1 MFGIIAPVDASNVK
15 PPGDALYVPV
25 VYAPIPV
32 STTVCDAVVEVQK
45 FADEYEI
52 EAVGA
57 RVIVTDAIA
66 VTAEQPL
73 DAGIV

>member
-1 MFGIIAPVDASNVK
+1 VFGIIAPVDASNVK

-25 VYAPIPV
+25 VYAPVPV
-32 STTVCDAVVEVQK
+32 NTTGCDAVVEVQK

-57 RVIVTDAIA
+57 KVMVTLVVA
-66 VTAEQPL
+66 VTAEQPSA
-73 DAGIV
+73 AGMV

>member
-1 MFGIIAPVDASNVK
+1 MRA
-15 PPGDALYVPV
+15 
-25 VYAPIPV
+25 
-32 STTVCDAVVEVQK
+32 TVCDAVVEVQK

-57 RVIVTDAIA
+57 KVIVTDAVA

>member
-1 MFGIIAPVDASNVK
+1 VRA
-15 PPGDALYVPV
+15 
-25 VYAPIPV
+25 
-32 STTVCDAVVEVQK
+32 TVCEAVVEVQK

-57 RVIVTDAIA
+57 KVIVTDAVA

-73 DAGIV
+73 NAGIV

>member
-1 MFGIIAPVDASNVK
+1 MIAPVDASSVK
-15 PPGDALYVPV
+15 PPGDTLYVPD
-25 VYAPIPV
+25 VYAPVPV
-32 STTVCDAVVEVQK
+32 STTACEAVVEVQK

-57 RVIVTDAIA
+57 NVIVTDAVA

-73 DAGIV
+73 AAGIV

>member
-1 MFGIIAPVDASNVK
+1 MIAPVDASNVK
-15 PPGDALYVPV
+15 PPVDALYVPV
-25 VYAPIPV
+25 VYAPVPV
-32 STTVCDAVVEVQK
+32 STTGCDAVVEVQK

-57 RVIVTDAIA
+57 KVMVTLAVA

>member
-1 MFGIIAPVDASNVK
+1 MD
-15 PPGDALYVPV
+15 
-25 VYAPIPV
+25 
-32 STTVCDAVVEVQK
+32 VQK

-57 RVIVTDAIA
+57 KVMVTLAVA
-66 VTAEQPL
+66 VTAEHPL